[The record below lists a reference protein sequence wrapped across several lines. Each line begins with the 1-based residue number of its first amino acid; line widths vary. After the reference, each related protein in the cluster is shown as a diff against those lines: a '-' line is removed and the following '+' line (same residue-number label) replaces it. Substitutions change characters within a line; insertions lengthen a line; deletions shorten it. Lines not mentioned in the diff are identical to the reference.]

1 MILDDDLSSVEA
13 MSAELGIDQDEVRVM
28 LQDLLTQGGLKGR
41 ITQDGKR
48 FFREDVRVS
57 DKPAIPRQE
66 EEPAFLRF
74 NTKPARYVAEA
85 GLVILVASYAT
96 LILMRGNAG
105 LESIAILAMV
115 LGLGLLLGGCY
126 YIGLR
131 KTP

>member
-13 MSAELGIDQDEVRVM
+13 MSAELGISQDEVRAM
-28 LQDLLTQGGLKGR
+28 LQDLLAQGDLKGR

-48 FFREDVRVS
+48 FFREGIRVS
-57 DKPAIPRQE
+57 DKPAIPHQE

-74 NTKPARYVAEA
+74 NTKPARYVAQA
-85 GLVILVASYAT
+85 GLVILVISYAT
-96 LILMRGNAG
+96 LILMRGNPG
-105 LESIAILAMV
+105 LEGIAILAMA